1 MAEELEAREA
11 VRQAYQAYYRRL
23 VAALYALTGDYAEA
37 QDLVQEAYARA
48 LARPKVFLDVAD
60 PEAWLRTVAVN
71 LARTRWRRHRLFDT
85 LVRTGRVT
93 RTPDSVPGADPNRV
107 ALVAALQQLS
117 RPTREAIVL
126 HHLADMSVYEV
137 AEALGVPVGTVKARL
152 SRGRTMLAALLNERA
167 DEAATPAASGAPPAS
182 PLPQPAARRREPPRS
197 AARPYAEQPHYA
209 PEQPHRAE
217 TPRDPDLLSWPGHHG

>member
-23 VAALYALTGDYAEA
+23 VAALYALTGDYSEA

-48 LARPKVFLDVAD
+48 LARPRVFLDVAD

-71 LARTRWRRHRLFDT
+71 LARTRWRRRRLFDT

-93 RTPDSVPGADPNRV
+93 RTPESVPGADPNRV

-152 SRGRTMLAALLNERA
+152 SRGRTMLATLLNERA
-167 DEAATPAASGAPPAS
+167 DEPVEPAAGD
-182 PLPQPAARRREPPRS
+182 QPATRRAAEPPRTP
-197 AARPYAEQPHYA
+197 APRMVEPPAPQPRPATEP
-209 PEQPHRAE
+209 PRA
-217 TPRDPDLLSWPGHHG
+217 PDLLSWPGRP

>member
-1 MAEELEAREA
+1 MADELEAREA

-23 VAALYALTGDYAEA
+23 VAALYGLTGDFAEA

-48 LARPKVFLDVAD
+48 LARPRVFLDVAD

-71 LARTRWRRHRLFDT
+71 LARTRWRRRRLFDT

-137 AEALGVPVGTVKARL
+137 AETLGVPVGTVKARL
-152 SRGRTMLAALLNERA
+152 SRGRAMLAALLNERA
-167 DEAATPAASGAPPAS
+167 DEPAPAPAPAKAAPPAQAAAPPTS
-182 PLPQPAARRREPPRS
+182 APARPAALPPT
-197 AARPYAEQPHYA
+197 AAA
-209 PEQPHRAE
+209 PL
-217 TPRDPDLLSWPGHHG
+217 TGGDLTVWRGFSG

>member
-1 MAEELEAREA
+1 MADELEAREA

-48 LARPKVFLDVAD
+48 LARPRAFLDVAD

-71 LARTRWRRHRLFDT
+71 LARTRWRRRRLFDT
-85 LVRTGRVT
+85 LVRTGRVS

-137 AEALGVPVGTVKARL
+137 AETLSVPVGTVKARL

-167 DEAATPAASGAPPAS
+167 DEPVEPAEPATPAPPPPA
-182 PLPQPAARRREPPRS
+182 LPATRRPEPPRA
-197 AARPYAEQPHYA
+197 AARPYADQPHYA
-209 PEQPHRAE
+209 PVQPRGE
-217 TPRDPDLLSWPGHHG
+217 EPPRDPDLLNWPGSHG

>member
-23 VAALYALTGDYAEA
+23 VAALYALTGDYSEA

-48 LARPKVFLDVAD
+48 LARPRVFLDVAD

-71 LARTRWRRHRLFDT
+71 LARTRWRRRRLFDT

-93 RTPDSVPGADPNRV
+93 RTPESVPGADPNRV

-152 SRGRTMLAALLNERA
+152 SRGRTMLATLLNERA
-167 DEAATPAASGAPPAS
+167 DEPVEPAATGD
-182 PLPQPAARRREPPRS
+182 QPAAPAPRAAEPPRTP
-197 AARPYAEQPHYA
+197 APRMVEPPAPQPRPTTEP
-209 PEQPHRAE
+209 PRA
-217 TPRDPDLLSWPGHHG
+217 PDLLSWPGRP

>member
-48 LARPKVFLDVAD
+48 LARPRVFLDVAD

-71 LARTRWRRHRLFDT
+71 LARTRWRRRRLFDT

-93 RTPDSVPGADPNRV
+93 RTPESVPGADPNRV

-152 SRGRTMLAALLNERA
+152 SRGRTMLATLLNERA
-167 DEAATPAASGAPPAS
+167 DEPAAAADLPA
-182 PLPQPAARRREPPRS
+182 QPAAPAPRAAEPPRT
-197 AARPYAEQPHYA
+197 AAPRMVEPLAPRPAVEP
-209 PEQPHRAE
+209 
-217 TPRDPDLLSWPGHHG
+217 PRDPDLLSWPGRP

>member
-48 LARPKVFLDVAD
+48 LARPRVFLDVAD

-71 LARTRWRRHRLFDT
+71 LARTRWRRRRLFDT
-85 LVRTGRVT
+85 LVRTGRVS

-152 SRGRTMLAALLNERA
+152 SRGRTMLATLLSDRA
-167 DEAATPAASGAPPAS
+167 DEVATPAGASPTPPGASPTPPAGAAG
-182 PLPQPAARRREPPRS
+182 PAPAQPRGERAHRE
-197 AARPYAEQPHYA
+197 
-209 PEQPHRAE
+209 
-217 TPRDPDLLSWPGHHG
+217 PDLLNGPVRRG